1 MELLH
6 GTAARDRRDVPIPR
20 IATVSVAA
28 IAALTLAACQGGTS
42 PDPGTSQPASG
53 PTLRMLV
60 DGTPAEVDALQTQV
74 DAWSSTSGS
83 DVRIVLA
90 SDLEQQ
96 LAESFANAN
105 PPDVFALPTTSIER
119 YEGYLEPYGRF
130 ADAGELVPWLLDV
143 VADGGELQCVPRA
156 ADATT
161 LAISEAAWTDAGL
174 TDADLPTTWEQLE
187 AVAGTLTTDEVV
199 GLAIDPDA
207 EHLGVLLAQA
217 GGALVD
223 ESGAV
228 ADSEANAAALDLAV
242 RMHDAGAL
250 AWPADLGASS
260 AATAFASGHAA
271 MAYVDLADLLTA
283 EAAAPDPSETP
294 DPSASDEPER
304 IEPTETLDASEAPA
318 SESESA
324 DPAASPD
331 PSASADAAPDAAALL
346 DGVRLVPLPAGPA
359 NGAAFASS
367 SCWAIPADTRT
378 GDEARDLIA
387 FLTQAGQ
394 QVDLADATGTVPVTT
409 GAGATF
415 AEQHPERAPVVAA
428 VEGGTD
434 MAAVLG
440 PAEAT
445 DALDETL
452 ATLVAAEPGEADP
465 AALLADLQALLEQQL
480 E

>member
-1 MELLH
+1 M
-6 GTAARDRRDVPIPR
+6 PIPR

-28 IAALTLAACQGGTS
+28 LAALTLAACQGGPS
-42 PDPGTSQPASG
+42 PDPTSSEPASG
-53 PTLRMLV
+53 PSLRMLV
-60 DGTPAEVDALQTQV
+60 DGTPAEVDVLQTQV
-74 DAWSSTSGS
+74 DAWSETSGS

-105 PPDVFALPTTSIER
+105 PPDVFALPTTSLER

-130 ADAGELVPWLLDV
+130 ADAGDIVPSLLDV
-143 VADGGELQCVPRA
+143 VSDGSELQCVPRS

-161 LAISEAAWTDAGL
+161 LAISEQAWADAGL
-174 TDADLPTTWEQLE
+174 TDADVPTTWEQLE
-187 AVAGTLTTDEVV
+187 TIAGALTTDDAA

-207 EHLGVLLAQA
+207 EHLGALLAQA

-228 ADSEANAAALDLAV
+228 ADSPENASALDLAV

-250 AWPADLGASS
+250 AWPSDLGASS
-260 AATAFASGHAA
+260 AAAAFATGEAA
-271 MAYVDLADLLTA
+271 MAYVDLGDLLAA
-283 EAAAPDPSETP
+283 EAAAPAPSETP
-294 DPSASDEPER
+294 DPTSSDEPER
-304 IEPTETLDASEAPA
+304 IEPTETLDASDAPE
-318 SESESA
+318 SEGVDESA
-324 DPAASPD
+324 DPSASPD
-331 PSASADAAPDAAALL
+331 ASASTDSAPDAAALL

-359 NGAAFASS
+359 NAAAFASS

-394 QVDLADATGTVPVTT
+394 QVELADATGTVPVTT
-409 GAGATF
+409 TAGATF
-415 AEQHPERAPVVAA
+415 AEQHPERAAVVAA
-428 VEGGTD
+428 VAGGAD
-434 MAAVLG
+434 MATVLG

-452 ATLVAAEPGEADP
+452 ATLASAEPGEADV
-465 AALLADLQALLEQQL
+465 AALLADLQTRLEQQL